1 MSPLSWKEIRSV
13 FLTLGRKFPNF
24 ISTMLQPSKF
34 TVKTQNRLPV
44 DKKTRYHTMIFYKF
58 IAFHVV
64 VPETTTWIYTLA
76 TLLSDKE
83 SWRTPGRG
91 KKENS
96 TLFSVS
102 RSLCILVSK
111 NSQAQAGK
119 ACVRRSFRSQ
129 PAPARSGS
137 NPFPFRPPSS
147 ARHPLR
153 LLPRPAPRWRLRAT
167 SPAMFS

>member
-1 MSPLSWKEIRSV
+1 MEEISE
-13 FLTLGRKFPNF
+13 FYLHHAATL
-24 ISTMLQPSKF
+24 SKF

-83 SWRTPGRG
+83 SWRTPCRG
-91 KKENS
+91 KHKRE
-96 TLFSVS
+96 LYPLLCS
-102 RSLCILVSK
+102 RSLCLLVK
-111 NSQAQAGK
+111 NSQPQAGK
-119 ACVRRSFRSQ
+119 ASVRRSFGSQ

-153 LLPRPAPRWRLRAT
+153 LLPRPAPRWRLRGT
-167 SPAMFS
+167 SPTLFRWCLDRETKL